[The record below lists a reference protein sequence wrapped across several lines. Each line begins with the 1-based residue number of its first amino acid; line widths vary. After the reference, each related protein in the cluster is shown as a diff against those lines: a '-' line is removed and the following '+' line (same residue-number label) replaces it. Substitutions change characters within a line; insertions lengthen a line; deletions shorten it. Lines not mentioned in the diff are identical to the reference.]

1 MKFLTN
7 LKYSS
12 IIYNIRNDMDKRALP
27 GRPDVW
33 RYI

>member
-7 LKYSS
+7 LK
-12 IIYNIRNDMDKRALP
+12 IFQYNISNDLDKRALP

>member
-12 IIYNIRNDMDKRALP
+12 IILRNDLDKRALP
-27 GRPDVW
+27 GIPDIW